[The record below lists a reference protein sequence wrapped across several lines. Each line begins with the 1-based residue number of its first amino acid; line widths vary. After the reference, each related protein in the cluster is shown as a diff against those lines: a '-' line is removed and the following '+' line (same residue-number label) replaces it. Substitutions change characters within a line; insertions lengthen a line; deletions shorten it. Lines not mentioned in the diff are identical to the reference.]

1 MNHTTTTTLGIFAV
15 LTATMLM
22 VGALVV
28 MPAFANSSDGN
39 TVSKLKNKSKTIASG
54 FGTIAQ
60 NTQSNCINA
69 LTTTT
74 GCPISSGLP
83 GGP

>member
-28 MPAFANSSDGN
+28 MPAFANSGDGN
-39 TVSKLKNKSKTIASG
+39 TLTKLKNKSKTIASG
-54 FGTIAQ
+54 FGSTAL
-60 NTQSNCINA
+60 NTQSNCINFE
-69 LTTTT
+69 TDT
-74 GCPISSGLP
+74 GCQLSGP
-83 GGP
+83 

>member
-28 MPAFANSSDGN
+28 MPAFANSNDGN

-54 FGTIAQ
+54 FGSIAT
-60 NTQSNCINA
+60 NEQSNCINFD
-69 LTTTT
+69 TQT
-74 GCPISSGLP
+74 GCPVNPALR
-83 GGP
+83 

>member
-28 MPAFANSSDGN
+28 MPAFANSGDGN
-39 TVSKLKNKSKTIASG
+39 TYTKLKNKSKTIASG
-54 FGTIAQ
+54 FGTAAL
-60 NTQSNCINA
+60 NTQSNCINFD
-69 LTTTT
+69 TEK
-74 GCPISSGLP
+74 GCEVNPTK
-83 GGP
+83 

>member
-28 MPAFANSSDGN
+28 MPAFANSGDGN
-39 TVSKLKNKSKTIASG
+39 TYSKLKNKSKTIASG
-54 FGTIAQ
+54 FGTIAE
-60 NTQSNCINA
+60 NKQSNCINFVTA
-69 LTTTT
+69 T

-83 GGP
+83 

>member
-28 MPAFANSSDGN
+28 MPAFANSGDGN
-39 TVSKLKNKSKTIASG
+39 TYTKLKNKSKTIASG
-54 FGTIAQ
+54 FGTIAT
-60 NTQSNCINA
+60 NEQSNCINFVTA
-69 LTTTT
+69 T
-74 GCPISSGLP
+74 GCPFNSK
-83 GGP
+83 